1 MAERELFKGQ
11 REPSILSEIYL
22 RVSEDHLGS
31 ARTFEGQRGRG
42 VYLDEITGIKS
53 NDRNENRR
61 FYLFF
66 VIFRNENTILSL
78 F

>member
-1 MAERELFKGQ
+1 MVGIVQF
-11 REPSILSEIYL
+11 
-22 RVSEDHLGS
+22 RVNAWLIFGPLEHACEDHLGS